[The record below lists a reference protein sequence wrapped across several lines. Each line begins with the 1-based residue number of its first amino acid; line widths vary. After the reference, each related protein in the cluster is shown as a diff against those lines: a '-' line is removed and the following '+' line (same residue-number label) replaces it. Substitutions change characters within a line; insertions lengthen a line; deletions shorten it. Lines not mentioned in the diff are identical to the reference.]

1 MYPGPPASTF
11 YHLVIRLHIYIKLRN
26 IHTGHATYVYD
37 KWYTTS
43 NVWLVT
49 VEYVLSVE
57 WWNQFKIFDRKW
69 NTTID
74 QCSEFINSSFFFI
87 FSERFVIVTPL
98 KRVSWKYLKYNTW
111 VPSICDSNLRSVQKY
126 TLHLSLFFFCTI
138 KVHWQR
144 VKSHR
149 HGMELIY
156 FTKH

>member
-74 QCSEFINSSFFFI
+74 QCSEFINSSIIFFFFLSALSSSHLWNVSPENTWNTI
-87 FSERFVIVTPL
+87 LEFPQSVTPISAQY
-98 KRVSWKYLKYNTW
+98 KNTLF
-111 VPSICDSNLRSVQKY
+111 I
-126 TLHLSLFFFCTI
+126 SLCFFCTI